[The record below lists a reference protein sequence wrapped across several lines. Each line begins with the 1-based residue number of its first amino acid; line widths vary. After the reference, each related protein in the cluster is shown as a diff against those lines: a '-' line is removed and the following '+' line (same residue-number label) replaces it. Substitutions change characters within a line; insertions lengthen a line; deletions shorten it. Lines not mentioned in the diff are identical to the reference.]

1 MHSDTT
7 AWTAA
12 QSSASLLLLSSTS
25 HSINGNSPQTIAQI
39 SSRYIWLLWL
49 PLLPLL
55 ILAAAG
61 QTSANFESPV
71 KYLV

>member
-1 MHSDTT
+1 PSNR
-7 AWTAA
+7 
-12 QSSASLLLLSSTS
+12 S
-25 HSINGNSPQTIAQI
+25 NGNSPQTIAQI

-55 ILAAAG
+55 ILAAGG